1 MVQVNGQAYEVAGR
15 TVESLLLE
23 FEYDFRTI
31 AVELNEEIIPKATL
45 GQVTLKEGDVLEV
58 VSFVGGG

>member
-1 MVQVNGQAYEVAGR
+1 M
-15 TVESLLLE
+15 LE
-23 FEYDFRTI
+23 LEYDFRTI

-45 GQVTLKEGDVLEV
+45 DTVILKEGDVLEV

>member
-23 FEYDFRTI
+23 LEYDFRTI
-31 AVELNEEIIPKATL
+31 AVELNEEIIPKTTL
-45 GQVTLKEGDVLEV
+45 DQVTLKDGDVLEV
-58 VSFVGGG
+58 VRFVGGG

>member
-1 MVQVNGQAYEVAGR
+1 M
-15 TVESLLLE
+15 
-23 FEYDFRTI
+23 EYDVRTI

-45 GQVTLKEGDVLEV
+45 NQVTLKEGDVMEV

>member
-1 MVQVNGQAYEVAGR
+1 MVQVNGKEYEVAGR
-15 TVESLLLE
+15 TVESLIQELD
-23 FEYDFRTI
+23 YDIRTI
-31 AVELNEEIIPKATL
+31 AVELNEEIIPKAKI